1 LKQRVAD
8 VKNLAR
14 EIGKAQVNCGIK
26 EPAEQYVEQFRFG
39 LAEVVHEW
47 AKGKSFCDIMKLTD
61 VQEGLIVRTI
71 QRLDEM
77 IRDVKDAA
85 RIIGDPSLKKK
96 MEESSES
103 IKRDIVFAAS
113 LYTQ

>member
-1 LKQRVAD
+1 MFLKDQRMFLDRISYDICCCLQPFA
-8 VKNLAR
+8 
-14 EIGKAQVNCGIK
+14 
-26 EPAEQYVEQFRFG
+26 
-39 LAEVVHEW
+39 
-47 AKGKSFCDIMKLTD
+47 DIMTLTE

-77 IRDVKDAA
+77 LKDVKDAA
-85 RIIGDPSLKKK
+85 RIIGDPTTKKK
-96 MEESSES
+96 MEEASEC